1 MRLTNTLTG
10 QVQEFT
16 PVVTGQVGLYVC
28 GVTPYAPAHVG
39 HAMSL
44 MVYDVLVRYL
54 RWAGNPAGGY
64 TVTFAS
70 NYTDIDDKV
79 IERAREMDT
88 DALGLASANIDQWER
103 EQELLGLTLPDVR
116 PRVTQEIEN
125 IVGIISVVVNI
136 VLRNRIDLYAAS
148 GQFESN
154 RFNEA
159 ILRAARRAV
168 RRVIR
173 DAF

>member
-1 MRLTNTLTG
+1 MFTCEIGGEFRGFGRRADFIGRDIAFHVLNEFRL
-10 QVQEFT
+10 
-16 PVVTGQVGLYVC
+16 
-28 GVTPYAPAHVG
+28 
-39 HAMSL
+39 
-44 MVYDVLVRYL
+44 
-54 RWAGNPAGGY
+54 
-64 TVTFAS
+64 
-70 NYTDIDDKV
+70 
-79 IERAREMDT
+79 
-88 DALGLASANIDQWER
+88 
-103 EQELLGLTLPDVR
+103 
-116 PRVTQEIEN
+116 IEN